1 MYILGD
7 FLSGNFPNF
16 QFPKPQL
23 PKGWVRSSSEALQVA
38 KGSWARADLGSSHLG
53 NCILGNLPLR
63 KISLGSFGKMPLEK
77 LLTLNFA
84 PLPPHSKETDLEG
97 VSTPRTFSFMD
108 LNRFITSITS
118 NPNPYPTSPT

>member
-23 PKGWVRSSSEALQVA
+23 PKGWVRSSSEAPQAA
-38 KGSWARADLGSSHLG
+38 KRPWARADFGSSHLG
-53 NCILGNLPLR
+53 NCILGKLPLK

-77 LLTLNFA
+77 LLTLSFA
-84 PLPPHSKETDLEG
+84 PLPPILRK
-97 VSTPRTFSFMD
+97 PA
-108 LNRFITSITS
+108 
-118 NPNPYPTSPT
+118 